1 MTSLALG
8 SFLGFQDQIWFSI
21 LLREPLVTTNICIP
35 PLNLQDYHG
44 MLVVVL
50 PGHYGWVGLLVVLQ
64 LGRTIHCFPPLE
76 ACITCSSS
84 TKTSPQEGA
93 FQVRSTQSPSQVFFP
108 KCMMSLA
115 IRTTINIWEANTGN
129 SNSLYC
135 LGVSWNP
142 MTNKR
147 RVSHAWDW
155 GFCYNMS
162 MAHGRSFV
170 SPGDITSFKLYA
182 HRFVCVICYL
192 G

>member
-1 MTSLALG
+1 MVFHPLERAVGYYQHMYTTIEPSGLSWHAGCCASWALWLGKTISCITAGENYPLLPSLG
-8 SFLGFQDQIWFSI
+8 SLYNMFQQYKNQSSGRSLSSQIHS
-21 LLREPLVTTNICIP
+21 EPL
-35 PLNLQDYHG
+35 
-44 MLVVVL
+44 
-50 PGHYGWVGLLVVLQ
+50 
-64 LGRTIHCFPPLE
+64 
-76 ACITCSSS
+76 
-84 TKTSPQEGA
+84 
-93 FQVRSTQSPSQVFFP
+93 PSQVFFP

-170 SPGDITSFKLYA
+170 SPGDITSFKLCICTYA

-192 G
+192 E